1 MAVIQIKD
9 ANNKEFSVDDTKIFD
24 INGDIGE
31 NESRNVS
38 DSLRNRIHVQNDVKY
53 VNANGETIDAN
64 QLLRD
69 SASGKVNIMALDVE
83 TEATHSG
90 KNHNYCIYYED
101 SMEKDAE
108 SFTNPFN
115 KPMLKNHDSYSEPL
129 GRIKQS
135 WFGPSQLT
143 DERSAIHL
151 KTRVTDKD
159 AIEKFLD
166 GRYGTVSIG
175 GSMGTVTCNVCGKTI
190 LKDGKFKFCG
200 HWKGETY
207 KDQVCYWGARDIEY
221 HEVSTVNNPAD
232 DFAQVVKVTVITDE
246 DKEKN
251 DDNNN
256 KGGVGDMGAK
266 NTQNSS
272 QSDQRNKLIAMI
284 DELLGNSD
292 TQTKDSKTDSSATQ
306 NQDNTDTNNDNK
318 DNDGI
323 ATDSNTDDMK
333 KQLEDANKKIA
344 DLEKQL
350 TDANKAKEEAE
361 TKLADAEKEKEE
373 AIQDSIAMK
382 DQCIELA
389 LANKKLIADQII
401 ELEISQKKLEDSKAS
416 ERQKE
421 LVSQSMKDLQ
431 ATLDSVKKN
440 ETLTTTDST
449 QRQPA
454 QAQNPT
460 LANAGEQNSTVT
472 DANGNPV
479 GSKTDDSVN
488 KKAKVEDS
496 NKKKSID
503 DYTNDIIKKISKR

>member
-24 INGDIGE
+24 FNGDMGE
-31 NESRNVS
+31 GESRNIN
-38 DSLRNRIHVQNDVKY
+38 DSLKNRVHVQNDVQY
-53 VNANGETIDAN
+53 VNSKGEVIDAN

-69 SASGKVNIMALDVE
+69 SASGKVNIIALDVE

-108 SFTNPFN
+108 SFVNPFN
-115 KPMLKNHDSYSEPL
+115 KPMLKNHNSYSEPL

-135 WFGPSQLT
+135 WFGPSKLT

-175 GSMGTVTCNVCGKTI
+175 GSMGTVTCNICGKTI

-200 HWKGETY
+200 HWRGETY

-246 DKEKN
+246 DKEEN
-251 DDNNN
+251 NDNN
-256 KGGVGDMGAK
+256 KEGVGDMGA
-266 NTQNSS
+266 TQNQSS
-272 QSDQRNKLIAMI
+272 QSSNDQRNKLVAMI
-284 DELLGNSD
+284 DELLGNP
-292 TQTKDSKTDSSATQ
+292 TSKTTDSTATPSTTE
-306 NQDNTDTNNDNK
+306 NQDNNNTDNSTTTDGNK
-318 DNDGI
+318 DDV
-323 ATDSNTDDMK
+323 T
-333 KQLEDANKKIA
+333 KQLEDANQKIA

-350 TDANKAKEEAE
+350 ADTNKAKEEAE

-389 LANKKLIADQII
+389 LANKKIIADQIV
-401 ELEISQKKLEDSKAS
+401 ELEISQKKLEDSKSS
-416 ERQKE
+416 ERHKE
-421 LVSQSMKDLQ
+421 LISQSMKDLQ
-431 ATLDSVKKN
+431 ATLDSIKKN
-440 ETLTTTDST
+440 ETSTTDS

-454 QAQNPT
+454 TVQNPT

-472 DANGNPV
+472 DANGNPI
-479 GSKTDDSVN
+479 GSKTEDSN
-488 KKAKVEDS
+488 SKANVEDS
-496 NKKKSID
+496 NKKKSVD
-503 DYTNDIIKKISKR
+503 DYANDIIKKISKR

>member
-24 INGDIGE
+24 FNGDMGE
-31 NESRNVS
+31 GESRNIN
-38 DSLRNRIHVQNDVKY
+38 DSLRNRIHVQNDVQY
-53 VNANGETIDAN
+53 VNSKGEVIDAN

-69 SASGKVNIMALDVE
+69 SASGKVNIIALDVE

-108 SFTNPFN
+108 SFVNPFN
-115 KPMLKNHDSYSEPL
+115 KPMLKNHNDCSEPL

-135 WFGPSQLT
+135 WFGPSKLT

-151 KTRVTDKD
+151 KARVTDQD
-159 AIEKFLD
+159 AIPKFLD
-166 GRYGTVSIG
+166 GRYSTVSIG
-175 GSMGTVTCNVCGKTI
+175 GTMGTVTCNICGKTI

-200 HWKGETY
+200 HWRGETY

-246 DKEKN
+246 DKEEN
-251 DDNNN
+251 NDNN
-256 KGGVGDMGAK
+256 KEGVGDMGA
-266 NTQNSS
+266 TQNQSS
-272 QSDQRNKLIAMI
+272 QSSNDQRNKLVAMI
-284 DELLGNSD
+284 DELLGNP
-292 TQTKDSKTDSSATQ
+292 TSKTTDSTATPSATENQ
-306 NQDNTDTNNDNK
+306 NDNTDNSATTDDNK
-318 DNDGI
+318 DDV
-323 ATDSNTDDMK
+323 T
-333 KQLEDANKKIA
+333 KQLEDANQKIA

-350 TDANKAKEEAE
+350 ADANKAKEEAE
-361 TKLADAEKEKEE
+361 AKLADAEKEKEE
-373 AIQDSIAMK
+373 AVQDSIAMK

-389 LANKKLIADQII
+389 LANKKIIADQIV
-401 ELEISQKKLEDSKAS
+401 ELEISQKKLEDSKSS
-416 ERQKE
+416 ERHKE
-421 LVSQSMKDLQ
+421 LISQSMKDLQ

-440 ETLTTTDST
+440 ETSTADS

-454 QAQNPT
+454 TVQNPT

-472 DANGNPV
+472 DANGNPI
-479 GSKTDDSVN
+479 GSKTEDSN
-488 KKAKVEDS
+488 SKANVEDS
-496 NKKKSID
+496 NKKKSVD
-503 DYTNDIIKKISKR
+503 DYANDIIKKISKR